1 MLKKTILISSIISL
15 LTVSCSTSDDGSSS
29 ELSLSEQI
37 EKLVQQPY
45 SKLTPSEQK
54 VKLEAEANAMLT
66 DMDKSKTSSAIEA
79 MQNLGNLLDISSIDI
94 FNGKNDNKIEDIINV
109 SGVYGVYT
117 WNNTTQKWTKTSSS
131 SELKFIF
138 PAKKGG
144 TSNNATLT
152 SNSTSSNIKVNIIDT
167 YGNWNYNTNSYSNDI
182 KDQVFLPLSV
192 NSTLS
197 IDNKEVAKIES
208 TAKYDNKEVPTE
220 TSLKI
225 NLNDGYAY
233 EMSSAKGSTNSA
245 KLGFSYNGKSLISFT
260 AGSTAQID
268 KILDDSSVA
277 SYHGKANAIIQIMD
291 NFIILEDINI
301 EGTTNA
307 QNALDKSV
315 VYPNYN
321 SNTYH
326 NDLNK
331 YYKAQAEGEVAI
343 TNNNTKSI
351 LVSKKDGTKIADLVQ
366 RAEKGDSYYEY
377 YTKWNSTY
385 RYWEYN
391 ASNPILI
398 QHYDTVTYLRFN
410 DNTEVEISAYFSS
423 GFDDLNTRFE
433 NFWKSFER
441 K

>member
-1 MLKKTILISSIISL
+1 MLKKTILISSLISL
-15 LTVSCSTSDDGSSS
+15 ITLSCSSDNGDSS
-29 ELSLSEQI
+29 ELSLNEQI
-37 EKLVQQPY
+37 EKLSQQPY

-54 VKLEAEANAMLT
+54 VKLEAEANDMLSQ
-66 DMDKSKTSSAIEA
+66 MDKSKTSSAIEA
-79 MQNLGNLLDISSIDI
+79 MQNLGNLLDISSVDI

-117 WNNTTQKWTKTSSS
+117 WNNTTQKWSKTSSS
-131 SELKFIF
+131 SDLKFIF

-144 TSNNATLT
+144 TSNNATLS

-167 YGNWNYNTNSYSNDI
+167 YGNWDYNTNTYSNDI

-208 TAKYDNKEVPTE
+208 SAKYDNKEVPTE

-233 EMSSAKGSTNSA
+233 EMSSVKGSTNSA
-245 KLGFSYNGKSLISFT
+245 KLGFSYNGKNLINFT
-260 AGSTAQID
+260 SGSTAQID
-268 KILDDSSVA
+268 KLLDDSSVT
-277 SYHGKANAIIQIMD
+277 SYHGKANAMIQLMD

-301 EGTTNA
+301 EGMTNA
-307 QNALDKSV
+307 QNALDNSLV
-315 VYPNYN
+315 RPNYN
-321 SNTYH
+321 SSTYY

-331 YYKAQAEGEVAI
+331 YNKAQAEGEAAI

-351 LVSKKDGTKIADLVQ
+351 LVSKKDGTKIANLVQ
-366 RAEKGDSYYEY
+366 RAEKGSSY
-377 YTKWNSTY
+377 TNNVKWNSQY
-385 RYWEYN
+385 QYWEYN
-391 ASNPILI
+391 QNSSVVI
-398 QHYDTVTYLRFN
+398 QYYDTVTYLRFN
-410 DNTEVEISAYFSS
+410 DNTEVEISAYFST